1 MTHRRRLRRK
11 EQSIDSRFLHALELS
26 LHRAFQLLIAD
37 LELGSR
43 GLAKIGNLPS
53 PVGLPLQGSGGE
65 MGVGVNDHKFL
76 LRPLKKAHPLRCTR
90 STRSNVP
97 ARVRPRLACPER
109 SRRIDFSCASHLD
122 LFERPGKFFNMVC
135 QLVQPK
141 MFTISLRLSL
151 VMLSAIGRL
160 ISNTGASL
168 TCQTS
173 RALTA

>member
-53 PVGLPLQGSGGE
+53 AVGLQLQRSGGVVC
-65 MGVGVNDHKFL
+65 VGVNDHNFL
-76 LRPLKKAHPLRCTR
+76 LRPLKKAHLLRCTR

-97 ARVRPRLACPER
+97 ARVRLR
-109 SRRIDFSCASHLD
+109 SSI
-122 LFERPGKFFNMVC
+122 
-135 QLVQPK
+135 
-141 MFTISLRLSL
+141 
-151 VMLSAIGRL
+151 
-160 ISNTGASL
+160 
-168 TCQTS
+168 S
-173 RALTA
+173 RAPRTWTFLSGLENFSTWFVSLFSRKCLRSLCDCHLLCCLL

>member
-11 EQSIDSRFLHALELS
+11 EQSVDSRFLHALELS

-53 PVGLPLQGSGGE
+53 PVGLQLQGSGGE

-76 LRPLKKAHPLRCTR
+76 LRPLKKAHLLRCTR

-97 ARVRPRLACPER
+97 ARVRLRSSISSAPPPWTFFMRL
-109 SRRIDFSCASHLD
+109 
-122 LFERPGKFFNMVC
+122 
-135 QLVQPK
+135 
-141 MFTISLRLSL
+141 
-151 VMLSAIGRL
+151 
-160 ISNTGASL
+160 
-168 TCQTS
+168 
-173 RALTA
+173 